1 MPRPDICNGI
11 WRCASTAMV
20 ARQRCNPT
28 STEQD
33 PLPVWQ
39 ARLMAQV
46 ASALTCLTS
55 STTEWRWEWHL
66 EYGWLQRFLSKF
78 SELFP
83 VVSKIGLLLFRVYR
97 ENHAASRW
105 GEVPALAVCLEPH
118 LHPDPQTLC
127 EFSSAFSYLEINFL
141 STSYWPYLKFDSCL
155 PRLFSRYIYVQS

>member
-1 MPRPDICNGI
+1 MGSEGEHLLLWLLGNAVTPPPPNRTHCQYGKPGWWLRLPVLSHASVLPPQSGDGNGI
-11 WRCASTAMV
+11 
-20 ARQRCNPT
+20 
-28 STEQD
+28 
-33 PLPVWQ
+33 L
-39 ARLMAQV
+39 L
-46 ASALTCLTS
+46 
-55 STTEWRWEWHL
+55 L

-97 ENHAASRW
+97 ENNTASRW
-105 GEVPALAVCLEPH
+105 GEVPVLAVYLEPH